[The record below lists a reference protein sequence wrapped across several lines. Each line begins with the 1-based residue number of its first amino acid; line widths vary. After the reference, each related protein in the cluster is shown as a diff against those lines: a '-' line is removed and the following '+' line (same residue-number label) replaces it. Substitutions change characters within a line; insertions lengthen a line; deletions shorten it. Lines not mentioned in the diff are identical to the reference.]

1 MAVSQNA
8 DIGSTHLQSSPCM
21 GGSQSAVLA
30 GSGDE
35 DDIAFVVGILRAYDG
50 SSSILDICKAIIKAV
65 PERSGVW
72 KEVAAAIETTGVV
85 RGEYGMVQAY
95 EQKLQAISDWR
106 SDEDSR
112 VQAFA
117 EWLTDGLQGMIEH
130 EQRRADEGLAL
141 RKYRFGIGK
150 DES

>member
-1 MAVSQNA
+1 
-8 DIGSTHLQSSPCM
+8 
-21 GGSQSAVLA
+21 
-30 GSGDE
+30 
-35 DDIAFVVGILRAYDG
+35 
-50 SSSILDICKAIIKAV
+50 
-65 PERSGVW
+65 
-72 KEVAAAIETTGVV
+72 
-85 RGEYGMVQAY
+85 MVQAY